1 MNEEIK
7 GQIAYVLIA
16 SIFMVA
22 PILAVVI
29 FNLVIG
35 G

>member
-1 MNEEIK
+1 MNEETK
-7 GQIAYVLIA
+7 GQIAYILVA
-16 SIFMVA
+16 SIFMFA
-22 PILAVVI
+22 PVLAVII

>member
-1 MNEEIK
+1 MSDETK
-7 GQIAYVLIA
+7 GQIAYILVA

-22 PILAVVI
+22 PILAVII